1 MQGRVGT
8 CLEDDVA
15 FGVKDESAHIGD
27 DCAATVDDA
36 GHRLDA
42 HVPVVHGDVVTATR
56 CRKLRR
62 AKHGRRASERL
73 ANQGRAMR
81 RGPTWGP
88 FSCHCGLDCQL
99 PVSLGFLRRG

>member
-56 CRKLRR
+56 CRTLRR
-62 AKHGRRASERL
+62 ES
-73 ANQGRAMR
+73 MVV
-81 RGPTWGP
+81 GPVN
-88 FSCHCGLDCQL
+88 
-99 PVSLGFLRRG
+99 VSRTKAEP

>member
-42 HVPVVHGDVVTATR
+42 HVPVVHGDVVTGNAVPQATA
-56 CRKLRR
+56 RK
-62 AKHGRRASERL
+62 
-73 ANQGRAMR
+73 
-81 RGPTWGP
+81 TWSSG
-88 FSCHCGLDCQL
+88 Q
-99 PVSLGFLRRG
+99 